1 MVLNRKQYDVAV
13 IGLGTMGSMALWQ
26 LAKAGVDAVGVE
38 QFRVGHD
45 RGGAGGESRIFRL
58 AYKEGPEYVPLLLRS
73 RELWLE
79 LNSRS
84 PTPIF
89 HPCGALTIG
98 RPEHPDLA
106 QVFKSIER
114 FNLDH
119 RVLSISEMASIYP
132 QHRLHEGE
140 VGIFDPAGGLLI
152 PQQAVE
158 AAVGAAKNHGA
169 TVLEQTEVLD
179 IDADATGVAIAT
191 TNGTIRA
198 RRAVVAAGVWSKK
211 LLPGRSGRFEIR
223 RSVLHWFGTQDPA
236 LFVPGR
242 FPVGIRRSG
251 SDGNFSFFPTL
262 DGSEIKC
269 NLHIDKTAVSD
280 PDAFDG
286 TIDEEYSAFVRDQ
299 IIGLVQGLDPDR
311 VRAQGY
317 LDGYSPD
324 NHPFFGD
331 VPGNDNLTVL
341 SGFSG
346 HGFKIA
352 PAIGEA
358 VAEHVRFQRT
368 TIDISH
374 MAFNRQIDDIEDL
387 LERNSE

>member
-1 MVLNRKQYDVAV
+1 MVLNRRQYDVAV

-26 LAKAGVDAVGVE
+26 LAKAGVNAIGVE
-38 QFRVGHD
+38 QFAVGHD
-45 RGGAGGESRIFRL
+45 RGGAGGESRIFRV
-58 AYKEGPEYVPLLLRS
+58 AYKEGPEYVPLLVRS

-79 LNSRS
+79 LNTIS
-84 PTPIF
+84 PSPIF
-89 HPCGALTIG
+89 HTCGALTIG
-98 RPEHPDLA
+98 HPEHSDLS
-106 QVFKSIER
+106 QVFKSIEQ
-114 FNLDH
+114 FGLDH
-119 RVLSISEMASIYP
+119 RVLSISGMAGTYP
-132 QHRLHEGE
+132 QHRLLEGE

-179 IDADATGVAIAT
+179 IDDDATGVVIAT
-191 TNGTIRA
+191 DSGTIHVRH
-198 RRAVVAAGVWSKK
+198 AVVAAGVWSKK

-223 RSVLHWFGTQDPA
+223 RSVLHWFGTKDPA
-236 LFVPGR
+236 LFVPDR

-251 SDGNFSFFPTL
+251 PDSNFSFFPTL
-262 DGSEIKC
+262 DGSELKC
-269 NLHIDKTAVSD
+269 NLHIDKSAVAD
-280 PDAFDG
+280 PDDFDG
-286 TIDEEYSAFVRDQ
+286 TISDEYSEFVKDQ
-299 IIGLVQGLDPDR
+299 INGLVRGLDPGR
-311 VRAQGY
+311 VRAKGY
-317 LDGYSPD
+317 LDGYSAD

-331 VPGNDNLTVL
+331 VPGHDNLTVL

-352 PAIGEA
+352 PGIGEA

-374 MAFNRQIDDIEDL
+374 MAFNRPIDKEEL